1 LSGNRNIIVP
11 DTIQQYWVKNSTTG
25 AFTLTVKTASGSGIA
40 VQQSASE
47 ILYCNGTQVVQA
59 QTGGIGIPVPVS
71 QGGTGATV
79 QASAIFNLGLN
90 PINGGTY

>member
-1 LSGNRNIIVP
+1 
-11 DTIQQYWVKNSTTG
+11 
-25 AFTLTVKTASGSGIA
+25 
-40 VQQSASE
+40 
-47 ILYCNGTQVVQA
+47 VVQA